1 MSQPRQESSQNVSG
15 ADVIQP
21 DAKIF
26 DYHNPAGGW
35 GALKSVGKH
44 LLHSR
49 SPALNARSLFKLNQ
63 PDGFDCPG
71 CAWGDPEHGSS
82 FEFCEN
88 GVKAVTWEATAK
100 RVTREFF
107 ARHSVSELKTWDD
120 YRLEDQGRLVEP
132 MRYNAETDHY
142 EPIAWD
148 DALELIAA
156 ELKALPTPDDAIFY
170 TSGKAGNESAYVFQ
184 LLARLYGTNNLP
196 DCSNM
201 CHEASGVALNAALG
215 TGKGSARLEDFEKA
229 EAIFVFG
236 QNPGTNH
243 PRMLGVLRE
252 AAERGATI
260 VTFNTLKERGLEKFA
275 DPQKPF
281 EMLHNGSHRI
291 SSHYFRPKLGG
302 DMAVVRGMAKAL
314 FARDAAGEDV
324 LDHDFLA
331 AHTAH
336 FEAYRACV
344 EATEWTALEAQ
355 SGLTREEM
363 AQAAELYARSNATIA
378 CWAMGITQH
387 VHSVPTVREIVN
399 LLMLR
404 GNLGKPGAGTSPV
417 RGHSNVQGDRTMG
430 IYEQPSDALLDALEA
445 KYGRPMP
452 REHGVDSVAAVE
464 AMRDRPGKVF
474 IGLAG
479 NFTRAIS
486 DSVVT
491 EKAMA
496 NCRLTAFISTKLNR
510 SHLVTGEQALILP
523 CIGRS
528 EIDRSMDRNGVAG
541 KPQLIT
547 VEDSMSMVHGSAG
560 INKPADKALRSEIAI
575 LTGIAERLF
584 DEKSPAQESAGS
596 EAVDWAAMREDYDVI
611 REHIAAVIPGF
622 EDFNSR
628 VRAPRGFWLANPVA
642 RLEFGTATGK
652 AEFSDDALPTVVM
665 HQRLASREGW
675 LTLQT
680 MRSHDQYNT
689 TVYGYDDRYRGIEG
703 GRRVIFL
710 NREDIARLGFE
721 AGQWVDLIGES
732 DDGVTRRVDGFK
744 IVAYDTPQGCA
755 AAYYPETNPL
765 IPLDHKGD
773 FSHTPASKSIAV
785 KLEASTRL
793 A

>member
-1 MSQPRQESSQNVSG
+1 MSQSTQESGQTNAWPVSEQ
-15 ADVIQP
+15 DPKVYE
-21 DAKIF
+21 
-26 DYHNPAGGW
+26 YHNPAGGW

-44 LLHSR
+44 LLHSK
-49 SPALNARSLFKLNQ
+49 AAGINARSLFKLNQ

-88 GVKAVTWEATAK
+88 GVKAVTWELTAK
-100 RVTREFF
+100 RVTRDFF
-107 ARHSVSELKTWDD
+107 AKHSVSELKTWDD

-142 EPIAWD
+142 EPIGWD
-148 DALELIAA
+148 AALDLIAA
-156 ELKALPTPDDAIFY
+156 ELKALPSPDDGIFY

-184 LLARLYGTNNLP
+184 LLARFFGTNNLP

-215 TGKGSARLEDFEKA
+215 IGKGSARLEDFEKA

-275 DPQKPF
+275 DPQKAL
-281 EMLHNGSHRI
+281 EMMHNGSHRI

-324 LDHDFLA
+324 LDYAFMA
-331 AHTAH
+331 KHTVH
-336 FEAYRACV
+336 MDAYRARV
-344 EATEWTALEAQ
+344 EATDWATLEAQ
-355 SGLTREEM
+355 SGLSRDEM
-363 AQAAELYARSNATIA
+363 EQAAELYARSKATIA

-387 VHSVPTVREIVN
+387 KHSVPTVREIVN
-399 LLMLR
+399 LLMMR

-430 IYEQPSDALLDALEA
+430 IYEKPSKALLDSLEA
-445 KYGRPMP
+445 KYGRAMP

-464 AMRDRPGKVF
+464 AMRDQPGKVF

-486 DSVVT
+486 DSGVT

-510 SHLVTGEQALILP
+510 SHLVTGDQALILP
-523 CIGRS
+523 CIGRA
-528 EIDRSMDRNGVAG
+528 EIDRNAAG
-541 KPQLIT
+541 KSQLIT

-560 INKPADKALRSEIAI
+560 INKPADKSLRSEISI

-584 DEKSPAQESAGS
+584 ADDSQVGNE
-596 EAVDWAAMREDYDVI
+596 VDWAALREDYDVI
-611 REHIAAVIPGF
+611 RDHIADVIPGF
-622 EDFNSR
+622 RDFNER
-628 VRAPRGFWLANPVA
+628 VRQPRGFWLVNPA
-642 RLEFGTATGK
+642 YELRFPTASGK
-652 AEFSDDALPTVVM
+652 AEFSDAELPEEVM
-665 HQRLASREGW
+665 HQRLSSRDGW

-689 TVYGYDDRYRGIEG
+689 TVYGYNDRYRGIEN
-703 GRRVIFL
+703 GRQVIFL
-710 NREDIARLGFE
+710 NRDDIARLGFE
-721 AGQWVDLIGES
+721 AGQWVDLVGES
-732 DDGVTRRVDGFK
+732 EDGVTRRVNGFK
-744 IVAYDTPQGCA
+744 IVPYDTPTGCA

>member
-1 MSQPRQESSQNVSG
+1 MSSPNPGTPKSSTVH
-15 ADVIQP
+15 DPKV
-21 DAKIF
+21 F
-26 DYHNPAGGW
+26 EYHNPAGGW
-35 GALKSVGKH
+35 GALKAVSKH

-49 SPALNARSLFKLNQ
+49 SPAVNARSLFKLNQ

-88 GVKAVTWEATAK
+88 GVKAVTWEATSK
-100 RVTREFF
+100 RVTRNFF
-107 ARHSVSELKTWDD
+107 AKHTVSELKTWDD

-132 MRYNAETDHY
+132 MRYNADTDHY
-142 EPIAWD
+142 EPITWD
-148 DALELIAA
+148 AALDLIAA

-201 CHEASGVALNAALG
+201 CHEASGVALTKALG
-215 TGKGSARLEDFEKA
+215 TGKGSVRLEDFEKA

-243 PRMLGVLRE
+243 PRMLGTLRE

-260 VTFNTLKERGLEKFA
+260 VSVNPLRERGLEKFA
-275 DPQKPF
+275 DPQKAL
-281 EMLHNGSHRI
+281 EMLHNGSHPI
-291 SSHYFRPKLGG
+291 SSHYFCPKLGG
-302 DMAVVRGMAKAL
+302 DMAVMRGMAKSL
-314 FARDAAGEDV
+314 FARDAAGEAV
-324 LDHDFLA
+324 LDHAFMA
-331 AHTAH
+331 EHTV
-336 FEAYRACV
+336 ELDAYRALV
-344 EATEWTALEAQ
+344 EATTWETLEAQ
-355 SGLTREEM
+355 SGLSRAEM
-363 AQAAELYARSNATIA
+363 EDAAKLYARSKATII

-399 LLMLR
+399 LLMLC

-430 IYEQPSDALLDALEA
+430 IFEKPSDALLNALEA
-445 KYGRPMP
+445 RYGQPMP
-452 REHGVDSVAAVE
+452 REYGVDSVAAVH
-464 AMRDRPGKVF
+464 AMRNQPGKVF

-486 DSVVT
+486 DSRVT
-491 EKAMA
+491 EAAMA
-496 NCRLTAFISTKLNR
+496 QCRLTAFISTKLNR
-510 SHLVTGEQALILP
+510 SHLVTGRDALILP
-523 CIGRS
+523 CLGRT
-528 EIDRSMDRNGVAG
+528 EVDRNAVG

-560 INKPADKALRSEIAI
+560 INRPVDSKLPSEITI
-575 LTGIAERLF
+575 LTGIAERLL
-584 DEKSPAQESAGS
+584 GS
-596 EAVDWAAMREDYDVI
+596 EVVDWAAMREDYDVI
-611 REHIAAVIPGF
+611 REHIETVIPGF
-622 EDFNSR
+622 ENFNER
-628 VRAPRGFWLANPVA
+628 VREPRGFWLGNPAVDL
-642 RLEFGTATGK
+642 RFPTESGK
-652 AEFSDDALPTVVM
+652 AEFSAAELPGQVI
-665 HQRLASREGW
+665 HQQMATREGNW

-689 TVYGYDDRYRGIEG
+689 TVYGYNDRYRGIEN
-703 GRRVIFL
+703 GRQVIFL
-710 NREDIARLGFE
+710 NAGDIDRLGLK

-732 DDGVTRRVDGFK
+732 GDGVERRMDGFK
-744 IVAYDTPQGCA
+744 VVAYDTPKGCA

-773 FSHTPASKSIAV
+773 QSHTPASKSIAIR
-785 KLEASTRL
+785 LEPSTRI

>member
-1 MSQPRQESSQNVSG
+1 MSQSEPRPTAGKHDPRVFE
-15 ADVIQP
+15 
-21 DAKIF
+21 
-26 DYHNPAGGW
+26 YHHPAGGW
-35 GALKSVGKH
+35 GALKAVGKH

-49 SPALNARSLFKLNQ
+49 APATNARSLLKLNQ

-88 GVKAVTWEATAK
+88 GVKAVTWEATSK
-100 RVTREFF
+100 RVTRDFF
-107 ARHSVSELKTWDD
+107 ARHSVSELKGWDD

-132 MRYNAETDHY
+132 MYYNAETDHY
-142 EPIAWD
+142 EPISWE
-148 DALELIAA
+148 DALNVVAA
-156 ELKALPTPDDAIFY
+156 ELKALPTPHDAIFY
-170 TSGKAGNESAYVFQ
+170 TSGKASNESAYVFQ
-184 LLARLYGTNNLP
+184 LMARLYGTNNLP

-215 TGKGSARLEDFEKA
+215 TGKGSARLEDFEQA

-260 VTFNTLKERGLEKFA
+260 VAFNPLRERGLEKFA
-275 DPQKPF
+275 DPQKAL
-281 EMLHNGSHRI
+281 EMLHNGSHPI
-291 SSHYFRPKLGG
+291 SSYYFCPQLGG
-302 DMAVVRGMAKAL
+302 DMAVVRGMAKTL
-314 FARDAAGEDV
+314 FALDAAGEAV
-324 LDHDFLA
+324 LDHDFMA
-331 AHTAH
+331 AHTVH
-336 FEAYRACV
+336 LDAYRSLV
-344 EATEWTALEAQ
+344 EETQWSTLEAQ
-355 SGLTREEM
+355 SGLTRAEM
-363 AQAAELYARSNATIA
+363 EQAAALYARSKATII

-387 VHSVPTVREIVN
+387 VHSVATVREIVN
-399 LLMLR
+399 LLMLC

-430 IYEQPSDALLDALEA
+430 IFEKPSDALLDALEA
-445 KYGRPMP
+445 HYGRPMP

-464 AMRDRPGKVF
+464 AMRSQPGKVF

-491 EKAMA
+491 EAAMSQ
-496 NCRLTAFISTKLNR
+496 CRLTAFISTKLNR
-510 SHLVTGEQALILP
+510 SHLITGQRALILP
-523 CIGRS
+523 CLGRS
-528 EIDRSMDRNGVAG
+528 EIDRNTAG
-541 KPQLIT
+541 KSQLMT

-560 INKPADKALRSEIAI
+560 INRPVDKTLRSEIAI

-584 DEKSPAQESAGS
+584 GNEC
-596 EAVDWAAMREDYDVI
+596 VDWSAMREDYDVI

-622 EDFNSR
+622 TDFNER
-628 VRAPRGFWLANPVA
+628 VRVPRGFWLGNPA
-642 RLEFGTATGK
+642 FEKRFPTASGK
-652 AEFSDDALPTVVM
+652 AEFSTDPLPAKVM
-665 HQRLASREGW
+665 HQQLAERDGW

-689 TVYGYDDRYRGIEG
+689 TVYGYNDRYRGIEN
-703 GRRVIFL
+703 GRQVIFM
-710 NREDIARLGFE
+710 NRDDIARLGFE

-732 DDGVTRRVDGFK
+732 DDAVVRRVDGFK
-744 IVAYDTPQGCA
+744 IVAYDTPKGCA

-765 IPLDHKGD
+765 VPLNHKGEL
-773 FSHTPASKSIAV
+773 SHTPASKSIAIR
-785 KLEASTRL
+785 LEASKRI

>member
-1 MSQPRQESSQNVSG
+1 MASP
-15 ADVIQP
+15 DP
-21 DAKIF
+21 DAPKSSTVHDPKVF
-26 DYHNPAGGW
+26 EYHNPAGGW
-35 GALKSVGKH
+35 GALKAVSKH

-49 SPALNARSLFKLNQ
+49 SPATNARSLFKLNQ

-88 GVKAVTWEATAK
+88 GVKAVTWEATSK
-100 RVTREFF
+100 RVTRDFF
-107 ARHSVSELKTWDD
+107 AKHTVSELKTWDD

-142 EPIAWD
+142 EPITWD
-148 DALELIAA
+148 AALNLVAA

-201 CHEASGVALNAALG
+201 CHEASGVALTKALG
-215 TGKGSARLEDFEKA
+215 TGKGSVRLEDFEKA
-229 EAIFVFG
+229 DAIFVFG

-243 PRMLGVLRE
+243 PRMLGTLRE

-260 VTFNTLKERGLEKFA
+260 VSFNPLRERGLEKFA
-275 DPQKPF
+275 DPQKPL

-291 SSHYFRPKLGG
+291 SSHYFCPKLGG
-302 DMAVVRGMAKAL
+302 DMAAVRGMAKAL
-314 FARDAAGEDV
+314 FERDAAGEAV
-324 LDHDFLA
+324 LDHAFMA
-331 AHTAH
+331 EHTI
-336 FEAYRACV
+336 ELDAYRTLV
-344 EATEWTALEAQ
+344 EATAWETLEAQ
-355 SGLTREEM
+355 SGLSRAQMEE
-363 AQAAELYARSNATIA
+363 AAELYARSKATII

-399 LLMLR
+399 LLMLC

-430 IYEQPSDALLDALEA
+430 IFEQPSDELLDALEA
-445 KYGRPMP
+445 RYNKPMP
-452 REHGVDSVAAVE
+452 REHGVDSVAAVH
-464 AMRDRPGKVF
+464 AMRHQPGKVF

-486 DSVVT
+486 DSRVT
-491 EKAMA
+491 EAAMA
-496 NCRLTAFISTKLNR
+496 QCQLTAFISTKLNR
-510 SHLVTGEQALILP
+510 SHLITGRDALILP
-523 CIGRS
+523 CLGRT
-528 EIDRSMDRNGVAG
+528 EIDRNKAG
-541 KPQLIT
+541 EPQLIT
-547 VEDSMSMVHGSAG
+547 VEDSMSMVHSSAG
-560 INKPADKALRSEIAI
+560 INRPVDASLPSEITI
-575 LTGIAERLF
+575 LTGISERLL
-584 DEKSPAQESAGS
+584 GS
-596 EAVDWAAMREDYDVI
+596 DIVNWAAMREDYDVI
-611 REHIAAVIPGF
+611 REHIEAVIPGF
-622 EDFNSR
+622 ENFNER
-628 VRAPRGFWLANPVA
+628 VRVPRGFWLTNPA
-642 RLEFGTATGK
+642 FELCFPTESGK
-652 AEFSDDALPTVVM
+652 AEFSDAPLPEQVI
-665 HQRLASREGW
+665 HQQMATRQGGW

-689 TVYGYDDRYRGIEG
+689 TVYGYNDRYRGIEN
-703 GRRVIFL
+703 GRQVIFL
-710 NREDIARLGFE
+710 NRKDIDRLGVS

-732 DDGVTRRVDGFK
+732 GDGIERRVDGFK
-744 IVAYDTPQGCA
+744 VVAYDTPEGCA

-773 FSHTPASKSIAV
+773 QSHTPASKSIAIR
-785 KLEASTRL
+785 LEASTRI

>member
-1 MSQPRQESSQNVSG
+1 MSQSSQEPQAITPSAEHDPKV
-15 ADVIQP
+15 
-21 DAKIF
+21 F
-26 DYHNPAGGW
+26 EYHNPAGGW
-35 GALKSVGKH
+35 GALMSVGKH

-100 RVTREFF
+100 RVTRDFF

-142 EPIAWD
+142 EPIAWEA
-148 DALELIAA
+148 ALDLIAA
-156 ELKALPTPDDAIFY
+156 ELKALPTPDDGIFY

-215 TGKGSARLEDFEKA
+215 IGKGSARLEDFEKA

-252 AAERGATI
+252 AAERGANI

-314 FARDAAGEDV
+314 FERDAAGEDV
-324 LDHDFLA
+324 LDHAFMA
-331 AHTAH
+331 EHTVH
-336 FEAYRACV
+336 LDAYRARV
-344 EATEWTALEAQ
+344 EATEWASLEAQ
-355 SGLTREEM
+355 SGLSKREMEE
-363 AQAAELYARSNATIA
+363 AAELYARSKASIA

-387 VHSVPTVREIVN
+387 KHSVATIREIVN

-430 IYEQPSDALLDALEA
+430 IFEKPSKALLDALE
-445 KYGRPMP
+445 KRYGRPMP
-452 REHGVDSVAAVE
+452 REFGVDSVAAVE
-464 AMRDRPGKVF
+464 AMRDAPGKVF

-491 EKAMA
+491 ERAMA

-510 SHLVTGEQALILP
+510 SHLITGDQALILP
-523 CIGRS
+523 CLGRS
-528 EIDRSMDRNGVAG
+528 EIDRNAAG
-541 KPQLIT
+541 KSQLIT

-560 INKPADKALRSEIAI
+560 INKPADKSLRSEISI

-584 DEKSPAQESAGS
+584 ADDPLASDL
-596 EAVDWAAMREDYDVI
+596 VDWAAMREDYDVI
-611 REHIAAVIPGF
+611 RDHIADVIPGF
-622 EDFNSR
+622 VDFNQR
-628 VRAPRGFWLANPVA
+628 VRKPRGFWLVNPA
-642 RLEFGTATGK
+642 YELRFPTASGK
-652 AEFSDDALPTVVM
+652 AEFSDTELPEEVM
-665 HQRLASREGW
+665 HQRLAARDGW

-689 TVYGYDDRYRGIEG
+689 TVYGYNDRYRGIEN
-703 GRRVIFL
+703 GRQVIFL
-710 NREDIARLGFE
+710 NQDDIARLGFE

-732 DDGVTRRVDGFK
+732 EDGVTRRVDGFK

-785 KLEASTRL
+785 KLQASTRL

>member
-1 MSQPRQESSQNVSG
+1 MSQSRQ
-15 ADVIQP
+15 AP
-21 DAKIF
+21 DAPSVAAQEPPLAGLARDPKVF
-26 DYHNPAGGW
+26 SYRNPAGGW

-44 LLHSR
+44 LWHSR
-49 SPALNARSLFKLNQ
+49 SPLLNARSLFKLNQ

-120 YRLEDQGRLVEP
+120 YQLEDQGRLVEP

-142 EPIAWD
+142 EPITWEA
-148 DALELIAA
+148 ALDLVAQ

-170 TSGKAGNESAYVFQ
+170 TSGKAANESAYIFQ
-184 LLARLYGTNNLP
+184 LLARRFGTNNLP

-201 CHEASGVALNAALG
+201 CHEASGVALTAALG
-215 TGKGSARLEDFEKA
+215 TGKGSVRLEDFERA

-260 VTFNTLKERGLEKFA
+260 VSFNPLKERGLEKFA
-275 DPQKPF
+275 DPQKPM

-291 SSHYFRPKLGG
+291 STFYFRPKLGG
-302 DMAVVRGMAKAL
+302 DMAAVRGMAKAL
-314 FARDAAGEDV
+314 FERDAAGDAV
-324 LDHDFLA
+324 LDHAFLA

-336 FEAYRACV
+336 LEAYRVRV
-344 EATEWTALEAQ
+344 EATEWADLEAQ
-355 SGLTREEM
+355 SGLSVREMRE
-363 AQAAELYARSNATIA
+363 AAELYARSRATIA

-387 VHSVPTVREIVN
+387 VHSVATVREIVN
-399 LLMLR
+399 LLMLC

-430 IYEQPSDALLDALEA
+430 IFEKPADALLDALEA
-445 KYGRPMP
+445 YYQCPMP
-452 REHGVDSVAAVE
+452 RHHGVDSVAAVK
-464 AMRDRPGKVF
+464 AMRDQPGKVF

-486 DSVVT
+486 DSGVT
-491 EKAMA
+491 EQAMA
-496 NCRLTAFISTKLNR
+496 NCALTAFISTKLNR
-510 SHLVTGEQALILP
+510 SHLITGREALILP
-523 CIGRS
+523 CLGRS
-528 EIDRSMDRNGVAG
+528 EIDRNAAG
-541 KPQLIT
+541 QAQLIT

-560 INKPADKALRSEIAI
+560 INRPADKALRSEVAI

-584 DEKSPAQESAGS
+584 GDEDSVA
-596 EAVDWAAMREDYDVI
+596 WATLREDYDRI

-622 EDFNSR
+622 DDFNTR
-628 VRAPRGFWLANPVA
+628 VREPRGFWLANPVA
-642 RLEFGTATGK
+642 RREFDTASGQ
-652 AEFSDDALPTVVM
+652 AEFSDDALPAEVM
-665 HQRLASREGW
+665 HQRLAVREGW
-675 LTLQT
+675 ITLQT

-689 TVYGYDDRYRGIEG
+689 TVYGYDDRYRGIEN

-710 NREDIARLGFE
+710 NQEDIARLGFA

-732 DDGVTRRVDGFK
+732 EDGVTRRADGFK
-744 IVAYDTPQGCA
+744 IVAYDTPAGCA

-765 IPLDHKGD
+765 IPLDHKGEQ
-773 FSHTPASKSIAV
+773 SHTPASKSVAV
-785 KLEASTRL
+785 RL
-793 A
+793 AASARLA